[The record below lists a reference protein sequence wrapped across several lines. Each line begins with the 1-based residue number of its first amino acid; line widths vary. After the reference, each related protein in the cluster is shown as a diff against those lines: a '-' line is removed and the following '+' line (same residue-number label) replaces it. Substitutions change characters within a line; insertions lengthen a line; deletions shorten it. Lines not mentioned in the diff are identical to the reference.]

1 MNHSGWIMKWGVGYS
16 SAPLEHLHGNKTLSK
31 PSILS
36 SDEANKPCVK
46 QKAVSNPLLRTTQ
59 PTANRAGIYELLQYR
74 KMPELLPVTYQVQPV
89 WPFIKQGYL
98 CGARKHVMKTSVHEA
113 PDHHIDSSV
122 VLISTPTKLCSSSFE
137 FKHLSHHH
145 RGLEALWQVWT
156 QYRHAASW
164 RLLYWA
170 APPWQRQSIGLV
182 IDVLVNLE
190 CSCSFPVSKQP
201 VLLKQAASNTSGHD
215 REEMPE
221 PLFLSIPTS
230 FNEQI

>member
-59 PTANRAGIYELLQYR
+59 PTANTAGIYELLQYR

-122 VLISTPTKLCSSSFE
+122 VLISTPWALQLKFWIQTPLPSPQGPRSTVASLNPIQTCCKLE
-137 FKHLSHHH
+137 TPLLSCPSMAKT
-145 RGLEALWQVWT
+145 E
-156 QYRHAASW
+156 YRISY
-164 RLLYWA
+164 RCTCKL
-170 APPWQRQSIGLV
+170 R
-182 IDVLVNLE
+182 
-190 CSCSFPVSKQP
+190 
-201 VLLKQAASNTSGHD
+201 VLL
-215 REEMPE
+215 
-221 PLFLSIPTS
+221 
-230 FNEQI
+230 